1 MGLDPWTDVLL
12 QGKKERMNKEL
23 DVAQIQ
29 EAVRKKYAEVSR
41 SAQDKFQYP
50 TGRSGTEAL
59 RYDPSVFGH
68 LPDELVESYCGVGN
82 PFSLGPIKP
91 GETILDV
98 GCGAGIDLIVASRL
112 VGPAGQVRGIDLT
125 PEMVERAQVN
135 LERADVDNGEV
146 RVAGSEAIPY
156 ADTTFDVVISNGVL
170 NLLPL
175 KEQSFRE
182 IYRVLKPN
190 GRLQFADI
198 VLKEDLPEEEANSL
212 EAWSD

>member
-1 MGLDPWTDVLL
+1 MT
-12 QGKKERMNKEL
+12 KEL
-23 DVAQIQ
+23 DVGQIQ
-29 EAVRKKYAEVSR
+29 EAVRKKYAEVSC
-41 SAQDKFQYP
+41 STEGKFQYP
-50 TGRSGTEAL
+50 TGRAGVEAL
-59 RYDPSVFGH
+59 RYDPSVVGP

-112 VGPAGQVRGIDLT
+112 VGSAGQVRGIDLT
-125 PEMVERAQVN
+125 AGMIERAQVN
-135 LERADVDNGEV
+135 LTRAEVDNGEV
-146 RVAGSEAIPY
+146 RLAGSEAIPY
-156 ADTTFDVVISNGVL
+156 GDGTFDVVISNGVL
-170 NLLPL
+170 NLSPL

-198 VLKEDLPEEEANSL
+198 VLKEDLPEEVANSL